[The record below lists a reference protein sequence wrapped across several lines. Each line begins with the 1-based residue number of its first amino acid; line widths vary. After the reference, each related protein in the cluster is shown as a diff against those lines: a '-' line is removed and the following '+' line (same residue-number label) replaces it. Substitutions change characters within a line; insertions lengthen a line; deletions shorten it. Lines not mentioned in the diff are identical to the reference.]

1 MSFGRFQL
9 SLESRVSNR
18 DSTLDSRAAWG
29 HLCRLTVIHS
39 LVGWRRMT
47 SSNQPSSEPNKHKQ
61 LTFPQSPTD
70 RLQQLPPLADRDL
83 DFASLDVRLRSPSS
97 SSFSNSVDFHLIF
110 LLHSPNSIC
119 RFSVARVE
127 RHSWSSWSPP
137 QPIH

>member
-1 MSFGRFQL
+1 MSFGRSQL

-70 RLQQLPPLADRDL
+70 RLQQLPPWQTVILT
-83 DFASLDVRLRSPSS
+83 SLHFVRLRSPSS